1 MEFLSDNW
9 EWVAIAI
16 LVVDKVVAMS
26 PSKMD
31 DLIWSSVKKILTG
44 LKLKKKQD
52 VGCGESILR
61 SFSNASEELAFTQKW
76 YPLHTHNWRR

>member
-31 DLIWSSVKKILTG
+31 DLIWSSVKKILAG
-44 LKLKKKQD
+44 LKLKKK
-52 VGCGESILR
+52 
-61 SFSNASEELAFTQKW
+61 
-76 YPLHTHNWRR
+76 

>member
-31 DLIWSSVKKILTG
+31 DLIWSAAKKVLTG
-44 LKLKKKQD
+44 LKLKKK
-52 VGCGESILR
+52 
-61 SFSNASEELAFTQKW
+61 K
-76 YPLHTHNWRR
+76 